1 MYLWW
6 YELFGVVSLPTS
18 GRSSLLPDITLVRQ
32 SERSSSPS
40 HVPWHIVL
48 HPGIL
53 WVFPVGFKPWEVPK
67 WGKQCQKK
75 TAELLGWIL
84 ASEAGSVVLWQWL
97 HAVQGWDSKSL
108 KSLKTPWTL
117 VPLCAV
123 LPLCDHSISTP
134 FWPLGTHLGCVLS
147 GFWLCTNHRHAFPET
162 NKQKKKKWNIY
173 AIISTGISSPQRH
186 EHTGAKN
193 WSRYFL
199 SFFSQHSPLLCY
211 GSSIFHMSKHH
222 KEAFQLLPNPWN
234 QLSMLHPIPTPSLV
248 LPVVSSWLDD
258 TCVLL
263 NRL

>member
-1 MYLWW
+1 MLCRDGTVNPW
-6 YELFGVVSLPTS
+6 
-18 GRSSLLPDITLVRQ
+18 
-32 SERSSSPS
+32 SP
-40 HVPWHIVL
+40 WR
-48 HPGIL
+48 HPGL
-53 WVFPVGFKPWEVPK
+53 WCHFVLCCPFVITPFLPHSGHWALTWDVSCLV
-67 WGKQCQKK
+67 
-75 TAELLGWIL
+75 
-84 ASEAGSVVLWQWL
+84 SGSVLTT
-97 HAVQGWDSKSL
+97 DMPFL
-108 KSLKTPWTL
+108 KQ
-117 VPLCAV
+117 
-123 LPLCDHSISTP
+123 
-134 FWPLGTHLGCVLS
+134 
-147 GFWLCTNHRHAFPET
+147 T
-162 NKQKKKKWNIY
+162 NKKKKKWNIY